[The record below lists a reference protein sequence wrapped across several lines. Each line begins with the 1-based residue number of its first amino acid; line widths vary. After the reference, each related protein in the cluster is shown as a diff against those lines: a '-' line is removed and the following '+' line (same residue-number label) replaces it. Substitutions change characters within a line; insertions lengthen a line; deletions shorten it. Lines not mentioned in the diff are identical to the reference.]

1 MKPHRLNLRQSNRV
15 LRLEPYIVA
24 FPSSVVQDVAAPPV
38 PSMASR
44 VEVLPVTSQPSD
56 AVVPSGSADVEASV
70 VFASPPA
77 LLTNWKFAF
86 ASVLHLTF
94 KHLCLKMG
102 APVTAED
109 VDYLLRLVPADI
121 QTYQP
126 TFIILMALQAVLNT
140 PGFLYTLKEWLRR
153 GHKVPPSDNR
163 TFQHTLDYF
172 PAGTQL
178 EWNSNA
184 FGLCTLLIGRFL
196 DQPLP
201 ATMDHFLLEVQDLVS
216 LAGLDS
222 WMIEC
227 VAEVLFFYP
236 VPYLDLEVNFPPLIS
251 WFGLNIL
258 QRCTDLLL
266 Y

>member
-70 VFASPPA
+70 VFAPPLA

-153 GHKVPPSDNR
+153 GHKYRLLTIARFSLR
-163 TFQHTLDYF
+163 WTIFQLELNWNGTQMYLDYAPSSSEDFWTSRYQPRWTISSWKCKTSF
-172 PAGTQL
+172 P
-178 EWNSNA
+178 
-184 FGLCTLLIGRFL
+184 
-196 DQPLP
+196 
-201 ATMDHFLLEVQDLVS
+201 
-216 LAGLDS
+216 
-222 WMIEC
+222 
-227 VAEVLFFYP
+227 
-236 VPYLDLEVNFPPLIS
+236 
-251 WFGLNIL
+251 
-258 QRCTDLLL
+258 
-266 Y
+266 